1 MVLEVLYHKGEM
13 RVCDITEKILS
24 TGGNMTVVINNL
36 LKEEYIEKIPTPG
49 DRRSYSVRITKK
61 GEELISALFPGHLE
75 ILAQSMDGLTHE
87 EKQEM
92 IRLLKKMQK
101 RMIEIQ
107 TNIADTIEENAV
119 GLRTS
124 QINKH
129 AKSASDRYFQNKV
142 DSIKDSYHHD
152 WEKQKL
158 DFVRNFLVSVWGGI
172 PLPVLSLCGKGTQ
185 EIRYS
190 KYLP

>member
-1 MVLEVLYHKGEM
+1 MKITHLLLNKLSAIEIKAVIHYSSSMDKNRISYGKENDTNLKLLISLSRGLSNISRETMRNIKEYGITPSQFMVLEVLYHKGEM

-92 IRLLKKMQK
+92 IRLLKKMQ
-101 RMIEIQ
+101 RM
-107 TNIADTIEENAV
+107 EE
-119 GLRTS
+119 
-124 QINKH
+124 
-129 AKSASDRYFQNKV
+129 
-142 DSIKDSYHHD
+142 
-152 WEKQKL
+152 
-158 DFVRNFLVSVWGGI
+158 
-172 PLPVLSLCGKGTQ
+172 
-185 EIRYS
+185 
-190 KYLP
+190 